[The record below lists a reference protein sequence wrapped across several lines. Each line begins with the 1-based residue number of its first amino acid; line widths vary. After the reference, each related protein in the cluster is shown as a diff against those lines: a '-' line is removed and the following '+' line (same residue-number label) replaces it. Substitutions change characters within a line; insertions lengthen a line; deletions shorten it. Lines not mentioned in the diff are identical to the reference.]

1 MDISMAAGSALLFF
15 LYFLPTVVAW
25 KKTFVMQV
33 FLLNFLLGWTVLGWI
48 IALIWAAKNEN

>member
-1 MDISMAAGSALLFF
+1 MAAGSALLFF

-48 IALIWAAKNEN
+48 IALIWAAKNENR